1 MIVDEK
7 TVKKV
12 AEVARLKLS
21 EDELKKFSKDLN
33 NILDAFKELD
43 KVKTDGIQPTFW
55 PIEVKDVLRE
65 DKVSESLEEKE
76 ALKNVKENKED
87 GYFKGPK
94 VV

>member
-12 AEVARLKLS
+12 AEVARLTLT
-21 EDELKKFSKDLN
+21 EEEIKKFSQDLE
-33 NILDAFKELD
+33 NILDAFKELE
-43 KVKTDGIQPTFW
+43 KVNTEKVEPTFQ
-55 PIEVKDVLRE
+55 PIEANDVLRE
-65 DKVSESLEEKE
+65 DEVKKSLNQSL
-76 ALKNVKENKED
+76 AISNVKLNKED